1 MAFADIAI
9 PSIALTQLKAITE
22 TVLEDKV
29 QVNINYLNHDLANFL
44 TPDIYRFI
52 SNGGGSNN
60 SGFGDWY
67 FRQQAF
73 PQMPDNTEKYIAR
86 YGHLVGMEFLRNHG
100 DFLLESRMNLGNFL
114 DRLIDDYGLAD
125 VDVVG
130 FTSLFMQN
138 VASIALA
145 RKLKERR
152 KDILVVMGGA
162 NCETPMGEDL
172 VQNVDV
178 IDYVF
183 SGTSLISF
191 PKLISCIATGALTD
205 AEYIN
210 GVFTKNNCFNKV
222 KGAAKVMVTEG
233 GETVTLGPIGD
244 ELSINTCVELNYDS
258 FLESFERSFA
268 NSGIQPYLLFET
280 SRGCWWGAKAHCTF
294 CGLNGG
300 GMAYRAMKSEYAID
314 MLQSL
319 FKRYYPRI
327 KHFSCVDNII
337 PKEYIMQVFSKLEKE
352 KDITMFYEVKAD
364 ISGEEMK
371 ILSEAGVVEMQPGIE
386 ALATSTLKLM
396 KKGTTSFNN
405 LRFLQHA
412 ITYSVLPYWN
422 LLIGF
427 PGEAE
432 EVYAKY
438 YDDIPLFHHLPPPTG
453 AFPVRFDRYSPYFTE
468 AKKYNLDLQP
478 LDYYSLIYPYPKEVL
493 NEIAYYF
500 SDQNFDAEYINITS
514 RWLNRLVQ
522 RVAAWNERWT
532 NFDQASFPKL
542 YQYQE
547 NGQDFVY
554 DSRSG
559 KIERKAISKTEKQVL
574 DNLTIKKNM
583 VGLQTEFPIMQV
595 DTLEII
601 LEHFTE
607 LGLLFEEKGTF
618 MSLVFESEPVLN
630 HQKLFH

>member
-29 QVNINYLNHDLANFL
+29 KVDIHYLNHDLASFL
-44 TPDIYRFI
+44 TPEIYRFI

-60 SGFGDWY
+60 SGLGDWY
-67 FRQQAF
+67 FRQEAF
-73 PQMPDNTEKYIAR
+73 PQMPDNTEKYFAR
-86 YGHLVGMEFLRNHG
+86 YGHLVGVDFLRNHG
-100 DFLLESRMNLGNFL
+100 GFLQERREKLGHFL

-138 VASIALA
+138 VASIAMA

-152 KDILVVMGGA
+152 NDIVIVMGGA

-178 IDYVF
+178 VDYLF

-191 PKLISCIATGALTD
+191 PKLISCLVSGALTD

-210 GVFTKNNCFNKV
+210 GVFTKKNCMNKV
-222 KGAAKVMVTEG
+222 KGAAKVLVTDG

-258 FLESFERSFA
+258 FLESFERNFSNA
-268 NSGIQPYLLFET
+268 NIKPYLLFET

-300 GMAYRAMKSEYAID
+300 GMAYRAMESTYAIE
-314 MLQSL
+314 MLQGL

-337 PKEYIMQVFSKLEKE
+337 PKEYVQEVFAKLEKE

-364 ISGEEMK
+364 ITGEEMK

-405 LRFLQHA
+405 IRFLQHA
-412 ITYSVLPYWN
+412 VTYSVLPYWN

-432 EVYAKY
+432 EVYSKY
-438 YDDIPLFHHLPPPTG
+438 YSDIPLLHHLPPPSG

-468 AKKYNLDLQP
+468 AAKYNLDLQP
-478 LDYYSLIYPYPKEVL
+478 LDYYALIYPYPKEVL
-493 NEIAYYF
+493 HEIAYYF
-500 SDQNFDAEYINITS
+500 SDQNFDADYINITS

-522 RVAAWNERWT
+522 RVEAWNERWR
-532 NFDQASFPKL
+532 NFDQDSFPKL
-542 YQYQE
+542 YQYE
-547 NGQDFVY
+547 EDGHDFVF

-559 KIERKAISKTEKQVL
+559 EIKKLAINQTEKQVL
-574 DNLTIKKNM
+574 ENLAVKKNM
-583 VGLQTEFPIMQV
+583 TGMQAELPSIPV
-595 DTLEII
+595 DNLEKTLER
-601 LEHFTE
+601 LTG
-607 LGLLFEEKGTF
+607 LGLLFDEKGTY
-618 MSLVFESEPVLN
+618 MSLVFKSEPILN
-630 HQKLFH
+630 KQKLFH